1 MAFFVFTGTVSSLIW
16 TISSLVMDANRDA
29 IFSELLGGKQ
39 QRIFRVDQPIRTR
52 LQRYLLFQYILT
64 RSLVMT
70 SSVYK
75 VFKRLPRHFLSYLSI
90 DQKFVFFFCRMH
102 HRLPLF
108 LALCLSV
115 RRFQMTLEGL
125 SFEKTL
131 ATIIYAT
138 NHLLQ
143 NMTKIVC
150 LRCLTFDIFN
160 YKPLQTILNY
170 VHQSSFPHALSLKQ
184 SQ

>member
-1 MAFFVFTGTVSSLIW
+1 
-16 TISSLVMDANRDA
+16 
-29 IFSELLGGKQ
+29 
-39 QRIFRVDQPIRTR
+39 
-52 LQRYLLFQYILT
+52 
-64 RSLVMT
+64 
-70 SSVYK
+70 
-75 VFKRLPRHFLSYLSI
+75 
-90 DQKFVFFFCRMH
+90 MH
-102 HRLPLF
+102 HRVPLF

-170 VHQSSFPHALSLKQ
+170 VHQFLKIRVVFHTLYLWSKVGDPHFVRIFDPSNSLSECSKNLKNVSTGTSSRKRP
-184 SQ
+184 SQLHTATPLTIY